1 MSKEPSMACPVCRTE
16 LSIAQLFISEE
27 AQRTFNRLAVL
38 SIPLGVRVLRY
49 LTLFTPPKTR
59 LTQDKQLKL
68 IEQLLPDLERGAI
81 TVGGLDFQ
89 APKGLWD
96 MAFDRVFAVADDGK
110 LSLPLTGHG
119 YLYSTIRDQS
129 NKAAAKAEV
138 QTEQDRRNTPQRGP
152 LQINGG
158 LTSIGAALGNQ
169 DPALADMEQR
179 SSQAVKP
186 SNEIRKR
193 IAEITGKG
201 GPRAE

>member
-1 MSKEPSMACPVCRTE
+1 M
-16 LSIAQLFISEE
+16 
-27 AQRTFNRLAVL
+27 
-38 SIPLGVRVLRY
+38 
-49 LTLFTPPKTR
+49 
-59 LTQDKQLKL
+59 
-68 IEQLLPDLERGAI
+68 
-81 TVGGLDFQ
+81 DFQ

-129 NKAAAKAEV
+129 NKAAAKAEAK
-138 QTEQDRRNTPQRGP
+138 TEQDRRNTPQRGP
-152 LQINGG
+152 LQVNGG

-186 SNEIRKR
+186 SNAIRKR
-193 IAEITGKG
+193 IAEITGKKVQ
-201 GPRAE
+201 